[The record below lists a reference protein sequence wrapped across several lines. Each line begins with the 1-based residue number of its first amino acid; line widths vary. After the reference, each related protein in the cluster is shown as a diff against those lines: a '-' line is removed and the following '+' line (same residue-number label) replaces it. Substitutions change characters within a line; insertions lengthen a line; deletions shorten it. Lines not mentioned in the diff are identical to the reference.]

1 MSQVYEC
8 MILLSN
14 QVVREDWRKA
24 KAMVEGFLTKHGASV
39 KSLRRYEERRLSY
52 PMNKNMRATYYLA
65 YFEIAGGV
73 NAGEAIPNLR
83 REFELSEVVLRHLI
97 LAVDEMPEEE
107 LALAALENDS
117 EYTVPAPPADDAP
130 TEEELAAEA
139 AERAAEEEAEAAKAG
154 KPGRGKS
161 DEGKSDEGKSEEGK
175 SDEGKSEESKG
186 DEPKKEE
193 AKADATAE
201 TKTEADAPKEA

>member
-1 MSQVYEC
+1 MSQIYES

-24 KAMVEGFLTKHGASV
+24 KALVGGFLTKHGASI

-52 PMNKNMRATYYLA
+52 PMAGNLRATYYLA
-65 YFEIAGGV
+65 YFEIPGDS
-73 NAGEAIPNLR
+73 IPQLR
-83 REFELSEVVLRHLI
+83 REFELSEVVLRNLI

-107 LALAALENDS
+107 LALAALEDDA

-139 AERAAEEEAEAAKAG
+139 AEREAEAEAEAARAAK
-154 KPGRGKS
+154 
-161 DEGKSDEGKSEEGK
+161 
-175 SDEGKSEESKG
+175 EESSESTDGEG
-186 DEPKKEE
+186 DS
-193 AKADATAE
+193 DAATEE
-201 TKTEADAPKEA
+201 TKTEAEAPKEA

>member
-1 MSQVYEC
+1 LSQVYEC

-52 PMNKNMRATYYLA
+52 PMNNNMRATYYLA
-65 YFEIAGGV
+65 YFEMSGGV

-83 REFELSEVVLRHLI
+83 REFELSEVVLRNLI

-139 AERAAEEEAEAAKAG
+139 AERAAEEEAEAAKN
-154 KPGRGKS
+154 GKS
-161 DEGKSDEGKSEEGK
+161 NGDKSEEGK
-175 SDEGKSEESKG
+175 SDEDKSDESKG

>member
-1 MSQVYEC
+1 MSQTYEC
-8 MILLSN
+8 MILVAN
-14 QVVREDWRKA
+14 QVVRADWRNA
-24 KAMVEGFLTKHGASV
+24 KSMVGGFLTKHGASV

-52 PMNKNMRATYYLA
+52 PMQGNLRGTYYLA
-65 YFEIAGGV
+65 YFEIPGDS
-73 NAGEAIPNLR
+73 IPQLR
-83 REFELSEVVLRHLI
+83 REFELSEAILRNLI

-139 AERAAEEEAEAAKAG
+139 AERAAEEEAEAAKN
-154 KPGRGKS
+154 GKS
-161 DEGKSDEGKSEEGK
+161 NGDKSEEGK
-175 SDEGKSEESKG
+175 SDEDKSDESKG